1 MDRALMDYLPGIMQ
15 DYEEMQQIMQV
26 EQPGIEALWEACDS
40 LMNEAYVQTETGLG
54 AKRWESILDISPK
67 DTDTLEVRNFRIQGR
82 LVEDLP
88 YTYRMFER
96 QLIALCKE
104 KGHSLFMT
112 EQNGLTLKIRVALSA
127 KELKDEVVKL
137 AERIVPCNIIL
148 DVELMYNTHAML
160 KGYTHAGL
168 SDTTHAQLREKVFQE
183 DRYEKNTTL

>member
-1 MDRALMDYLPGIMQ
+1 MDRVLMDYLPGIMQ
-15 DYEEMQQIMQV
+15 DYEEMQQIMQA

>member
-112 EQNGLTLKIRVALSA
+112 EQNGLTLKILVALSA

>member
-1 MDRALMDYLPGIMQ
+1 MDRALMDYLPCIMQ

-96 QLIALCKE
+96 QLIALCGE

-160 KGYTHAGL
+160 KGYTHARL

>member
-40 LMNEAYVQTETGLG
+40 LMNEVYVQTETGLG

>member
-104 KGHSLFMT
+104 KGYSLFMT

>member
-15 DYEEMQQIMQV
+15 DYEEMQQIMQA

>member
-54 AKRWESILDISPK
+54 AKRWESILEISPK

-104 KGHSLFMT
+104 KGYSLFMT

>member
-54 AKRWESILDISPK
+54 AKRWESIFDISPK

>member
-26 EQPGIEALWEACDS
+26 EQLGIEALWEACDS

-104 KGHSLFMT
+104 KGYSLFMT

>member
-1 MDRALMDYLPGIMQ
+1 MDRALMDYLPCIMQ

-26 EQPGIEALWEACDS
+26 EQPGMEALWEACDS

-54 AKRWESILDISPK
+54 AKRWESILEISPK